1 MTPKVIFLFLL
12 AITSGTAMFT
22 SQKYLTHLSPY
33 LINGVA
39 LLIAGIGSFILWYIY
54 DAQTAPATFH
64 WAMLIYWVSILL
76 LNVAYSMIYMQNIP
90 VAYAPIIVTG
100 VMTVAL
106 WFVWYFFFHEAIS
119 RKFMLWGLM
128 ILAGMVVIVK

>member
-12 AITSGTAMFT
+12 AITSATTMFT

-33 LINGVA
+33 LLNGVA
-39 LLIAGIGSFILWYIY
+39 LLIAGIGSFVLWYIY

-64 WAMLIYWVSILL
+64 WAMIVYGLSILL

-106 WFVWYFFFHEAIS
+106 
-119 RKFMLWGLM
+119 
-128 ILAGMVVIVK
+128 